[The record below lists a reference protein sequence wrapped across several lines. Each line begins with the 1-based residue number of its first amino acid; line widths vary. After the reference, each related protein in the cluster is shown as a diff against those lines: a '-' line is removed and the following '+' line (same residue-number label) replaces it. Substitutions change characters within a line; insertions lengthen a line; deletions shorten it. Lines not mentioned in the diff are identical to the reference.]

1 MNPLSLDPKTIKV
14 TIHIDD
20 EDLAKPRDCSWSRVK
35 ELGTAFFTQSYH
47 FLSLIR
53 SGGSV
58 ARMQNAVAHQQS
70 LLLRMDFPLLTK
82 TPTFYFANHPS
93 VAKALF
99 RSHRDG
105 DFFLTDNTSKTSIF
119 QLLNDLMQD
128 PTLTPEDLI
137 FTCSPEKTKAYRR
150 ILQSLLSKENVDGY
164 RLVIK
169 QAVSEAIGEWAN
181 RRFAFNLNAE
191 AHRITC
197 RLLGLIFF
205 GYNDTQDR
213 LAEHMKV
220 FFDYISDRFLNKP
233 IHQEKVD
240 QARTDFWQIVDMG
253 IQQEMGLAW
262 LLKSQYHLTDQQIRW
277 LIFSLLFA
285 GTDSTSGSVAYALL
299 KVAQSDQ
306 ASQPLK
312 QEFLKNAK
320 RDSPLPSFEVSCNSH
335 TIKEWLAEGLR
346 VFTPVIG
353 VTRIAKEDL
362 KMQITREGEPFTTF
376 HIPKGSLLFPSQN
389 VIARCPVLFPE
400 EPHEFNAR
408 HQEHVTQLSS
418 LPWMPFGGGSHPCPG
433 AYLYQTMAQI
443 LVGEVVS
450 QGRLITLLKTEPIQT
465 GHFINKLSE
474 SIMVDFV
481 DR

>member
-1 MNPLSLDPKTIKV
+1 MNPLSLDSKAIKV
-14 TIHIDD
+14 TIQLD
-20 EDLAKPRDCSWSRVK
+20 EEDFSKPRDCSWARVK
-35 ELGTAFFTQSYH
+35 ELCTALFTQSYH
-47 FLSLIR
+47 FLSLIG

-58 ARMQNAVAHQQS
+58 ARMQKAVAHQQS

-99 RSHRDG
+99 HSHRDG

-128 PTLTPEDLI
+128 STLTPEDLV
-137 FTCSPEKTKAYRR
+137 FTCSPEKTKTNRR

-169 QAVSEAIGEWAN
+169 QVVSEAIGEWAN
-181 RRFAFNLNAE
+181 HRFAFNLHAE

-197 RLLGLIFF
+197 RVLGLILLGFD
-205 GYNDTQDR
+205 DTQDR
-213 LAEHMKV
+213 LAGHMKV

-240 QARTDFWQIVDMG
+240 QAREDFWKIVNIG
-253 IQQEMGLAW
+253 LQQEMGLAW
-262 LLKSQYHLTDQQIRW
+262 LLKSQYHLPEQQIRW
-277 LIFSLLFA
+277 MIFSLLFA
-285 GTDSTSGSVAYALL
+285 GTDSTSGSVAYSLL
-299 KVAQSDQ
+299 KVAQSNL
-306 ASQPLK
+306 ASQRLK

-320 RDSPLPSFEVSCNSH
+320 QATPLPSFEVSCNSQI
-335 TIKEWLAEGLR
+335 IKQWLAEGLR

-362 KMQITREGEPFTTF
+362 KMQITREGELLTTF

-389 VIARCPVLFPE
+389 VIARCPVLFPN
-400 EPHEFNAR
+400 EPNEFNPG
-408 HQEHVTQLSS
+408 HQANVMQFAS

-443 LVGEVVS
+443 VVGEVVS
-450 QGRLITLLKTEPIQT
+450 RGRLTTPLNTEPAQT
-465 GHFINKLSE
+465 GHFINMLSE
-474 SIMVDFV
+474 SIMVSFSG
-481 DR
+481 